1 MQDTLDKFAI
11 MEVVQAW
18 AVARDS
24 GDWERLRAT
33 VHPEATM
40 TATWYHGNFDGFIR
54 NAQESWA
61 KGARSMHVLGG
72 TMVTLAGGRA
82 IAQTRM
88 TIMSRGKADGVDV
101 DVACTGRFY
110 DFFERRQGIWRI
122 AERRC
127 IYEKDRMDPVV
138 PGAKLTLDPA
148 RLGRFPTGYQHLAYM
163 QSQRGTEVNPALPTA
178 QGEILDALVARG
190 EKWLAG

>member
-1 MQDTLDKFAI
+1 MQDAQDKFAI

-18 AVARDS
+18 AMARDS
-24 GDWERLRAT
+24 GDWERLRST

-40 TATWYHGNFDGFIR
+40 TATWYDGNFDGFIR

-72 TMVTLAGGRA
+72 TMITVAGHRA

-88 TIMSRGKADGVDV
+88 TIMTRGKADGVDV

-110 DFFERRQGIWRI
+110 DFFEQRQETWRI

-138 PGAKLTLDPA
+138 PGAALKLDPA
-148 RLGRFPTGYQHLAYM
+148 RLGRFPVGYQHLAYM
-163 QSQRGTEVNPALPTA
+163 QSQRGTNVNPALPTA
-178 QGEILDALVARG
+178 QGAILDALLARG

>member
-72 TMVTLAGGRA
+72 TMVTLAGARA

-88 TIMSRGKADGVDV
+88 TIMVRGKADGVDV

-110 DFFERRQGIWRI
+110 DFFEKRQGIWRI
-122 AERRC
+122 GERRC

-138 PGAKLTLDPA
+138 PGTKLTLDPA
-148 RLGRFPTGYQHLAYM
+148 RLGRFPTGYQHLAYL
-163 QSQRGTEVNPALPTA
+163 QSQRGTEVNTALPTA
-178 QGEILDALVARG
+178 EGEILDGLLGRG
-190 EKWLAG
+190 KAWLAG